1 MSRLLRTGLN
11 AGDSAPMA
19 VVGGEGVYF
28 HLADGRKLIDGS
40 NTGGGLG
47 HRHPAM
53 VEAIRRAAD
62 TPVVNEGWTWVG
74 REQAA
79 DDLMAIA
86 FKGEDDWVGAV
97 RFCIS
102 GSEAND
108 MALSLCQAMT
118 QRSALATRERAYH
131 GITGLSRSMTVQPQ
145 WHGGLAVHAGGSKL
159 PAPMAP
165 VRILPAPDGA
175 IYGGPANSK
184 PPSEYLAD
192 ARRLLSDTAA
202 TIIDYTQGG
211 IYYDGAYQDEVA
223 RCARE
228 AGSYWIADEVVT
240 GAGRAGRWFAFQ
252 GSQSRP
258 DIVTLGKSLGGGAAA
273 VAAVVVSKEIVER
286 LKGTSWQNYGTLR
299 GHPISMA
306 AVSGLPEGCQRRQY
320 SRACEEPRE
329 AVQPPLACDR
339 SETPQRAAR
348 GGAGAAL
355 DGGAARTGLAL
366 LARRHYRRSDRL
378 ARRDAGAGSRRGDR
392 NQRRAGFAVPGT
404 ATRHFRPR
412 GGPASGC
419 ARPWPRYCRRGAPMS
434 ADHGLQAV
442 QPIRLETIGGA
453 ALCCRRRQ
461 FVEAF
466 TSSKRSPGN
475 R

>member
-1 MSRLLRTGLN
+1 MSKLLRTGLN
-11 AGDSAPMA
+11 AGEAAPMA

-62 TPVVNEGWTWVG
+62 TPVVNEGWTWIG

-79 DDLMAIA
+79 DDLMAVA
-86 FKGEDDWVGAV
+86 FAGEEDWVGAV

-108 MALSLCQAMT
+108 MALSLCQALT

-175 IYGGPANSK
+175 VYGGAANNA

-192 ARRLLSDTAA
+192 APRLLSDTAA

-223 RCARE
+223 RCARQ

-252 GSQSRP
+252 GAQSRP

-273 VAAVVVSKEIVER
+273 VAAVVVSKEVVER
-286 LKGTSWQNYGTLR
+286 LTGTSWQNYGTLR

-306 AVSGLPEGCQRRQY
+306 AVSAYLRVVADEKILERVRHLEKLFSRRLLAIAQKHPSVQRVAGQGLHWTVELHGPDWRTWHADTAEVPIA
-320 SRACEEPRE
+320 SRVAERTLEAGAVIGTSGEQTSLFLAPPLVISDRE
-329 AVQPPLACDR
+329 ADQLLD
-339 SETPQRAAR
+339 
-348 GGAGAAL
+348 AL
-355 DGGAARTGLAL
+355 
-366 LARRHYRRSDRL
+366 
-378 ARRDAGAGSRRGDR
+378 
-392 NQRRAGFAVPGT
+392 
-404 ATRHFRPR
+404 
-412 GGPASGC
+412 
-419 ARPWPRYCRRGAPMS
+419 
-434 ADHGLQAV
+434 DHGLDVADK
-442 QPIRLETIGGA
+442 EHG
-453 ALCCRRRQ
+453 
-461 FVEAF
+461 
-466 TSSKRSPGN
+466 
-475 R
+475 

>member
-1 MSRLLRTGLN
+1 
-11 AGDSAPMA
+11 MA

-28 HLADGRKLIDGS
+28 YLSDGRKLIDGS

-74 REQAA
+74 RERAA
-79 DDLMAIA
+79 DDLMATA
-86 FKGEDDWVGAV
+86 FRGKEDWVGAV

-108 MALSLCQAMT
+108 MALSLCQALT

-175 IYGGPANSK
+175 IYGGPVTNT

-192 ARRLLSDTAA
+192 ATRLLSDTAA

-223 RCARE
+223 KCARQ

-252 GSQSRP
+252 GAQSRP

-273 VAAVVVSKEIVER
+273 VAAVVVSKDIVEQ

-306 AVSGLPEGCQRRQY
+306 AVSAYLKVVSQEKILEHVKSLEKLFTRRLLAIAQKHPSVQRVAGQGLHWTVELHGPDWRTWHADTTEVPIA
-320 SRACEEPRE
+320 SRVAERALE
-329 AVQPPLACDR
+329 AGAVIGTSGEQTSLFLAPPLVI
-339 SETPQRAAR
+339 SEQEATLLLD
-348 GGAGAAL
+348 AL
-355 DGGAARTGLAL
+355 
-366 LARRHYRRSDRL
+366 
-378 ARRDAGAGSRRGDR
+378 
-392 NQRRAGFAVPGT
+392 
-404 ATRHFRPR
+404 
-412 GGPASGC
+412 
-419 ARPWPRYCRRGAPMS
+419 
-434 ADHGLQAV
+434 DHGLDIAD
-442 QPIRLETIGGA
+442 EEHG
-453 ALCCRRRQ
+453 
-461 FVEAF
+461 
-466 TSSKRSPGN
+466 
-475 R
+475 

>member
-11 AGDSAPMA
+11 AGDSAPMD

-28 HLADGRKLIDGS
+28 HLSDGRKLIDGS

-79 DDLMAIA
+79 DDLMATA

-108 MALSLCQAMT
+108 MALSLCQALT

-145 WHGGLAVHAGGSKL
+145 WHGGLAVHSGGSKL

-165 VRILPAPDGA
+165 VRILPAPQGA
-175 IYGGPANSK
+175 IYGAPANNV

-192 ARRLLSDTAA
+192 ATRLLSDTAA

-223 RCARE
+223 RCARQ
-228 AGSYWIADEVVT
+228 AGSYWIADEVDWC
-240 GAGRAGRWFAFQ
+240 GPCRALVRVPGSRKSSRYRDARKIARRW
-252 GSQSRP
+252 R
-258 DIVTLGKSLGGGAAA
+258 GGGCRGRG
-273 VAAVVVSKEIVER
+273 VER
-286 LKGTSWQNYGTLR
+286 HR
-299 GHPISMA
+299 
-306 AVSGLPEGCQRRQY
+306 
-320 SRACEEPRE
+320 
-329 AVQPPLACDR
+329 
-339 SETPQRAAR
+339 RAAQ
-348 GGAGAAL
+348 GHELAEL
-355 DGGAARTGLAL
+355 LHVARASHQHGC
-366 LARRHYRRSDRL
+366 RQRL
-378 ARRDAGAGSRRGDR
+378 SESH
-392 NQRRAGFAVPGT
+392 QR
-404 ATRHFRPR
+404 
-412 GGPASGC
+412 
-419 ARPWPRYCRRGAPMS
+419 
-434 ADHGLQAV
+434 
-442 QPIRLETIGGA
+442 
-453 ALCCRRRQ
+453 
-461 FVEAF
+461 
-466 TSSKRSPGN
+466 
-475 R
+475 